1 MAKLDRLKYLL
12 LLWSDEGKPIDSNV
26 DSESEADKEDE
37 SNTVS
42 KEEAEDDS

>member
-1 MAKLDRLKYLL
+1 MGSEMCIRDS
-12 LLWSDEGKPIDSNV
+12 LWSDEGKPIDSNV